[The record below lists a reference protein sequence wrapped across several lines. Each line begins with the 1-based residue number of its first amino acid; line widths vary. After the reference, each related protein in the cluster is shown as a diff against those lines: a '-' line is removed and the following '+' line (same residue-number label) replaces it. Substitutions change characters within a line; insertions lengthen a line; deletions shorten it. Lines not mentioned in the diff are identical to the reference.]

1 MGFLLNCKMKF
12 ITLHIGDSKI
22 ELHNSWLG
30 KETLIVDGQ
39 KVSEKHSITGASHR
53 FTIRENG
60 QEKQAQLSTKL
71 TINGAIFDL
80 YVDNKPVI
88 EIPERTGTLG
98 TFWVFLF
105 FLLITYFLV
114 IN

>member
-1 MGFLLNCKMKF
+1 MKF

-22 ELHNSWLG
+22 ELHNSLLG
-30 KETLIVDGQ
+30 KETVIVDGQ
-39 KVSEKHSITGASHR
+39 VISEKYSITGASHR

-60 QEKQAQLSTKL
+60 QEKHAQLSTKL

-88 EIPERTGTLG
+88 EIPESNNSMLIFFFGIVILAAALL
-98 TFWVFLF
+98 VF
-105 FLLITYFLV
+105 
-114 IN
+114 N

>member
-1 MGFLLNCKMKF
+1 VGFLLNCKMKF

-22 ELHNSWLG
+22 ELFNTLLG
-30 KETLIVDGQ
+30 KETIIVDGQ
-39 KVSEKHSITGASHR
+39 VISEKYSITGANHR

-60 QEKQAQLSTKL
+60 QDMQAQLSTKL

-88 EIPERTGTLG
+88 EIPESNHSMII
-98 TFWVFLF
+98 F
-105 FLLITYFLV
+105 FFGVVILAAAFLV
-114 IN
+114 FN

>member
-1 MGFLLNCKMKF
+1 MKF

-30 KETLIVDGQ
+30 KETVIVDGQ
-39 KVSEKHSITGASHR
+39 VISEKYSITGASHR

-88 EIPERTGTLG
+88 EIPESNNSI
-98 TFWVFLF
+98 WIF
-105 FLLITYFLV
+105 FLGIVIISAALLV
-114 IN
+114 FN

>member
-1 MGFLLNCKMKF
+1 MKF

-22 ELHNSWLG
+22 ELFNSWIG
-30 KETLIVDGQ
+30 KETIIVDGQ
-39 KVSEKHSITGASHR
+39 IISEKYSITGASHR

-60 QEKQAQLSTKL
+60 QEKHAQLSTKL

-88 EIPERTGTLG
+88 EIPESNGSAYMFFVGIIIVVAVLL
-98 TFWVFLF
+98 VF
-105 FLLITYFLV
+105 
-114 IN
+114 N